1 MAHFRAANHRVA
13 FVLAQSLFVV
23 LGNCSTFTVCLLHV
37 RLNAVRA
44 LFIILSLH
52 LPLSELV
59 LVLLSRFLGFFED
72 FYRFVEG
79 IFCTVYSVFAEAGLQ
94 LTP

>member
-1 MAHFRAANHRVA
+1 MAHFRAVNHRVA
-13 FVLAQSLFVV
+13 FVLALSIFVV
-23 LGNCSTFTVCLLHV
+23 LGNCSTFRFCLV
-37 RLNAVRA
+37 SLNAVRA

-59 LVLLSRFLGFFED
+59 LVLLSRFLGSFED

-79 IFCTVYSVFAEAGLQ
+79 ILCTVHSVFAEAGLL

>member
-1 MAHFRAANHRVA
+1 MAHLRAANHRVA
-13 FVLAQSLFVV
+13 FVLALSIFVV

-52 LPLSELV
+52 LLLSELV
-59 LVLLSRFLGFFED
+59 LVLLSRFLGCFED
-72 FYRFVEG
+72 FRRFVEG
-79 IFCTVYSVFAEAGLQ
+79 NCCTVHSVFAEAGLL